1 MSMEIASRWRGS
13 THGRRSWWA
22 AAAVI
27 VLAVA
32 VVAFVLARSGT
43 PAEPTIP
50 PPAQVALVYADPAG
64 SNPFGDREI
73 VYRASPANQGP
84 VRLAVGTSPLISPDG
99 RWVAYVGGTLN
110 HPTGLRLIASRGGLA
125 RAVAIS
131 GTPLVWSWNSR
142 LLLALRPPGFG
153 AAIVDTRS
161 LRTRLL
167 RLPEASEDFSFSP
180 DGKMLA
186 FMHTTG
192 KGSDIY
198 TVPTS
203 GGPIR
208 RITAGGHSRYP
219 LWGPGGIAFERFSSS
234 PCCHGD
240 VWLMN
245 ATGGDA
251 RQLTHTH
258 AGIYPAA
265 WSADGTR
272 MLAAYPATN
281 NGKLYAVNVATGRA
295 RALTRFVGDLNAQ
308 GLSRNGKTVLA
319 AIGCGE
325 LATIRGIVETIPF
338 AGGPP
343 TTIVR
348 GPCRASWNA

>member
-1 MSMEIASRWRGS
+1 MSVETASRWRAS
-13 THGRRSWWA
+13 PHPRRSWWA
-22 AAAVI
+22 VAILIA
-27 VLAVA
+27 LAVA
-32 VVAFVLARSGT
+32 VAGLVLARGGAT
-43 PAEPTIP
+43 TEPMISA
-50 PPAQVALVYADPAG
+50 PAQVALVYADPAG
-64 SNPFGDREI
+64 SSPFPDREI
-73 VYRASPANQGP
+73 IYRASPGNQGP
-84 VRLAVGTSPLISPDG
+84 VPLAVGSSPVIAPDG
-99 RWVAYVGGTLN
+99 RWVAYVGGPLN
-110 HPTGLRLIASRGGLA
+110 HPAGLRLISSQGGAPRL
-125 RAVAIS
+125 VGIS
-131 GTPLVWSWNSR
+131 ATPLVWSWDSR
-142 LLLALRPPGFG
+142 LLLALSSQGG
-153 AAIVDTRS
+153 VVVVDTRS
-161 LRTRLL
+161 LRTRVL
-167 RLPEASEDFSFSP
+167 RLPESAFDFSFSP

-186 FMHTTG
+186 FTHSTG
-192 KGSDIY
+192 NGSDIY

-208 RITAGGHSRYP
+208 RLTVGGHSEYP
-219 LWGPGGIAFERFSSS
+219 LWGPGGIAFERFSPSH
-234 PCCHGD
+234 CCHGD

-265 WSADGTR
+265 WSADGRR
-272 MLAAYPATN
+272 MLAAYPPTN

-295 RALTRFVGDLNAQ
+295 RALTAFVGDLNAQ

-338 AGGPP
+338 SGGPP